1 MNLTTCVIMIRKN
14 KKMLSSHRAGFT
26 LLEVMVALAIL
37 ATAFTA
43 VLRLHSDSMELVI
56 SSRISSKAAELA
68 QFKMTEIKN
77 TGLKSLPFL
86 SGSFSEFAP
95 DYVWEAR
102 VEPTS
107 FDSWAKVVVVV
118 KNKNIAGGG
127 EFRLTAYMS
136 TAEPGQR
143 TSGK

>member
-1 MNLTTCVIMIRKN
+1 MT
-14 KKMLSSHRAGFT
+14 KKTIKKLSSRITGFT

-43 VLRLHSDSMELVI
+43 VLRLHSDTMEMVI
-56 SSRISSKAAELA
+56 SSRISTKAAELA

-77 TGLKSLPFL
+77 TGLKKLPFL

-107 FDSWAKVVVVV
+107 FDPWAKVVVIV

-136 TAEPGQR
+136 TAEPVRR